1 MGVLEGLPAGV
12 MLALLNVNAVI
23 NSMVADVVASRI
35 LPMRRRALFV
45 FLCFLVASVA
55 FVRDYFFWSRLL
67 VGLLELLVL
76 PMLFWTCEVRLRIL
90 GVMLIFVARFV
101 CEATGAAVW
110 EFMTGGAPIG
120 NAQIPDHLIAW
131 LLANAQWCVIM
142 WCLGLGMRWLLDPA
156 RGGHASKRPM
166 GSLVPYVGL
175 FVLQM
180 VFIYVLMFFCLL
192 SLDDTTGFFVG
203 LLPLSAMMVAVDVLL
218 VRDSSR
224 AEQVSESMDAADE
237 AELRL
242 EGYLAEMSRQSEKNA
257 QTARLRHD
265 LRNHL
270 QVMDALLERG
280 ETDRAGA
287 YAHDVAGRLRAE
299 EGTGP
304 QGATSGGERA
314 C

>member
-35 LPMRRRALFV
+35 LPMRRRELFL
-45 FLCFLVASVA
+45 FLCFLGASLA
-55 FVRDYFFWSRLL
+55 FVRDYLFWSRLL
-67 VGLLELLVL
+67 VGLLELFVL
-76 PMLFWTCEVRLRIL
+76 PMLFWTCEVRFRAL
-90 GVMLIFVARFV
+90 GAMLIFVARFV
-101 CEATGAAVW
+101 CEAASAAVW
-110 EFMTGGAPIG
+110 EVMTGGAPIG
-120 NAQIPDHLIAW
+120 NAQIPDHLVAW
-131 LLANAQWCVIM
+131 FLTNILWCVIM
-142 WCLGLGMRWLLDPA
+142 WCLGLGMRWLLERLPIGRTSA
-156 RGGHASKRPM
+156 RPM
-166 GSLVPYVGL
+166 GSLVSYVGL
-175 FVLQM
+175 FALQM
-180 VFIYVLMFFCLL
+180 VFMWVLMFFCLL

-224 AEQVSESMDAADE
+224 AEQASESMGAAAE
-237 AELRL
+237 AELLL

-257 QTARLRHD
+257 ETAHLRHD

-287 YAHDVAGRLRAE
+287 YALDVAGRLRAAVE
-299 EGTGP
+299 ADL
-304 QGATSGGERA
+304 QGESAGGMRP
-314 C
+314 